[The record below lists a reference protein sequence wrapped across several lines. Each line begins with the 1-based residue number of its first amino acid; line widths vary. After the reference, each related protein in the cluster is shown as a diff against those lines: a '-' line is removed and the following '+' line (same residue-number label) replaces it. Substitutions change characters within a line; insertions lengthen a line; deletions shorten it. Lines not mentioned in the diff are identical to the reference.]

1 MDHLIEYKDFADLN
15 VNNHIET
22 ELASGHGRSYGL
34 EVSVKKKRGLFN
46 GWISYTLSR
55 TERQVDEINNGEW
68 YLSNLDKTHDVSIVG
83 IFDFNERH
91 SITINFNYA
100 TGRPTTAPIGSYLS
114 ENGLNIP
121 IYSERNEFR
130 IPDFHRLDISYTVGQ
145 GYNKSK
151 RIKTSW
157 SFSIYNLYGRK
168 NPYSVFFVQKPFN
181 FPTAN
186 QFSVLGSVLPSISFN
201 IELQ

>member
-1 MDHLIEYKDFADLN
+1 
-15 VNNHIET
+15 
-22 ELASGHGRSYGL
+22 
-34 EVSVKKKRGLFN
+34 
-46 GWISYTLSR
+46 
-55 TERQVDEINNGEW
+55 
-68 YLSNLDKTHDVSIVG
+68 LDKTHDISLIG
-83 IFDFNERH
+83 IFEFNERH
-91 SITINFNYA
+91 SLSINFNYA
-100 TGRPTTAPIGSYLS
+100 TGRPTTAPIGSYLN
-114 ENGLNIP
+114 ENGLIIP
-121 IYSERNEFR
+121 VYSERNQLR

-168 NPYSVFFVQKPFN
+168 NPYSVFFVQKPFG

-186 QFSVLGSVLPSISFN
+186 RFTVLGSVFPSISFN